1 MRLSRSIYNA
11 LYISITIWFIR
22 RMVGKLS
29 YSEDRDMYHS
39 VHLANGPII
48 VCRKVK
54 TGVHY
59 GVTQFDGFRI
69 VNMGVDALAKY
80 AADNRTTVFGAPDDL
95 SNMKFLKGSA
105 LAVVSGLT
113 KFPNL
118 SEGERRKIARNVAR
132 RASEIL
138 LWNS

>member
-11 LYISITIWFIR
+11 LYIAIAIWFVR

-29 YSEDRDMYHS
+29 YSGDRDMYHS

-59 GVTQFDGFRI
+59 GVT
-69 VNMGVDALAKY
+69 
-80 AADNRTTVFGAPDDL
+80 
-95 SNMKFLKGSA
+95 
-105 LAVVSGLT
+105 VV
-113 KFPNL
+113 
-118 SEGERRKIARNVAR
+118 
-132 RASEIL
+132 
-138 LWNS
+138 

>member
-11 LYISITIWFIR
+11 LYIAIAIWFVR

-29 YSEDRDMYHS
+29 YSGDRDMYHS

-59 GVTQFDGFRI
+59 GVTQFEGFRI

-80 AADNRTTVFGAPDDL
+80 AADNRSKVYGAPNNL
-95 SNMKFLKGSA
+95 SEMKFLKGSA
-105 LAVVSGLT
+105 LAVVGGLT
-113 KFPNL
+113 KLPNL
-118 SEGERRKIARNVAR
+118 SEGERRKIARNVAEK
-132 RASEIL
+132 ASEIL
-138 LWNS
+138 WNS